1 MLNTFDI
8 TESGYP
14 LYDYRYPN
22 GYYVSFSYDG
32 YHGFWKSYD
41 KVYTRTLNLVNVES
55 FEELEFPILEK
66 IIFTERSKS
75 MFKKLLF
82 GSSYDVNFK
91 ISKIKKV
98 TYVKMRSGKT
108 YMIDESVECL
118 KNALDGCVWSA
129 DFLKAIEER

>member
-14 LYDYRYPN
+14 VYDYKYPN
-22 GYYVSFSYDG
+22 GFYSSFSYNG
-32 YHGFWKSYD
+32 YHGFWKPYN
-41 KVYTRTLNLVNVES
+41 KVCIRTLNLVNVES

-66 IIFTERSKS
+66 IVFTERPKS

-82 GSSYDVNFK
+82 GSSYDVDFK
-91 ISKIKKV
+91 ISSIKKV

-118 KNALDGCVWSA
+118 KNAIDACVWTA
-129 DFLKAIEER
+129 DFLKSIEEK

>member
-14 LYDYRYPN
+14 VYDYKRPN
-22 GYYVSFSYDG
+22 GYYASFSYNG
-32 YHGFWKSYD
+32 YYGFWKSYD
-41 KVYTRTLNLVNVES
+41 KVYIRTLNLVNVES

-66 IIFTERSKS
+66 IVFTERPKS

-82 GSSYDVNFK
+82 GSSYDVDFK
-91 ISKIKKV
+91 ISRIKKV

-108 YMIDESVECL
+108 YMIDESAECL
-118 KNALDGCVWSA
+118 KNAIDGCVWTA
-129 DFLKAIEER
+129 EFLKSLEER

>member
-14 LYDYRYPN
+14 VYEYRYPN
-22 GYYVSFSYDG
+22 GFYRSFLYDG
-32 YHGFWKSYD
+32 YHGFWKSYS
-41 KVYTRTLNLVNVES
+41 KVCTRTLNLVNIES

-66 IIFTERSKS
+66 IIFTERPKSK
-75 MFKKLLF
+75 FKKLLF
-82 GSSYDVNFK
+82 GSSYDVDFK
-91 ISKIKKV
+91 ISSIKKV

-129 DFLKAIEER
+129 DFLKAIEEI